1 MLLKNS
7 PVKKRPAPGK
17 STNTYQGVTNKARY
31 FLPAFIWG
39 VIIFLI
45 ISLPTGALPATD
57 KLHIPHFDKIVHFT
71 MYFAFGAFIVLGFG
85 KYKRAT
91 SITSKHIIISL
102 VAGVFY
108 GVITEY
114 LQHCCFADRNGNI
127 YDALANGFGTVFG
140 VFMIVILNKI
150 SK

>member
-1 MLLKNS
+1 
-7 PVKKRPAPGK
+7 
-17 STNTYQGVTNKARY
+17 VTKKARF

-45 ISLPTGALPATD
+45 ISLPTSALPATD

-71 MYFAFGAFIVLGFG
+71 MYAVLGAFMLLGFG
-85 KYKRAT
+85 KYKRVT
-91 SITSKHIIISL
+91 SITNKHIMISL
-102 VAGVFY
+102 ALGVFY
-108 GVITEY
+108 GIVTEY
-114 LQHCCFADRNGNI
+114 LQHCCFADRHGNI

-140 VFMIVILNKI
+140 VFMIVILNKN